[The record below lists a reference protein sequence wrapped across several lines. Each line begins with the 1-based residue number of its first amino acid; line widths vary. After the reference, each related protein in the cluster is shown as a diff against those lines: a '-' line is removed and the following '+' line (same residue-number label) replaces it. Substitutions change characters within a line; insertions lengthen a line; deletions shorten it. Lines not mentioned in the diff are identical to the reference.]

1 MSEPPIPPPD
11 QSLTRA
17 NTHALNAT
25 SYNTIAPFYLSW
37 SLSNHP
43 SPTNNPR
50 LIYLNKLLSL
60 LPSPSTA
67 RVIDLGCGAGVPCT
81 QLLAKICHRGRV
93 VGVDSSSKQ
102 IELARMYVLGST
114 ENRGQSGPMGVSAGA
129 GDEDGPHFEKTARTG
144 SNDKDAHVEL
154 LVLDMTSLN
163 FPRGS
168 FDAVVA
174 FYSVIHLPRDEQ
186 RQLLKRI
193 AEWLVSENTEKV
205 GQGYL
210 LLNLGTTDNQGDC
223 AEDWNGWKGG
233 NLFWSSFDSA
243 TNLEMVKESGFQIVE
258 SLVVEDEEDGRS
270 VPFLWILAKKK

>member
-1 MSEPPIPPPD
+1 MTDPPSPPAS
-11 QSLTRA
+11 QSPTET

-37 SLSNHP
+37 SLSNQP

-81 QLLAKICHRGRV
+81 QLLAKTCHRGRV

-102 IELARMYVLGST
+102 IELARKYVLGST
-114 ENRGQSGPMGVSAGA
+114 KGRGRSRPKDVSEGA
-129 GDEDGPHFEKTARTG
+129 GDDGPDSEI
-144 SNDKDAHVEL
+144 
-154 LVLDMTSLN
+154 DMTSLN

-186 RQLLKRI
+186 RQLLKQI
-193 AEWLVSENTEKV
+193 AEWLVSEDTEKV
-205 GQGYL
+205 EQGYL

-223 AEDWNGWKGG
+223 AENWNGWKGG

-243 TNLEMVKESGFQIVE
+243 TNLEMLKESGFQIVE
-258 SLVVEDEEDGRS
+258 SLVVEDEENGRS
-270 VPFLWILAKKK
+270 VPFLWILAKKE